1 MAQQAD
7 TSQELSTSWADPGYF
22 AQQSRL
28 RNFLRLLKQ
37 LWFQPKGHKT
47 LPTKSGIV
55 LILLALGIG
64 SAAYNTSSNILF
76 IVLALLLSS
85 LLLSGLLSWLNF
97 KGTKWR
103 LFLERHFRVGEIV
116 PVGIEITNDKSF
128 LPTLSLWFYLKAHT
142 AQTSRRLPLEEP
154 VEAKQSVQLQWL
166 FEPVRRGRE
175 TIEIVGL
182 ESSYPFGFLQKTIGH
197 SLKKDTLV
205 WPKKIPYQWQ
215 PPCLARARSDGKAV
229 NSAGTG
235 YELINLREYRPGDPL
250 RTIHWKASA
259 RLQRFLIR
267 EVAEENH
274 ESYLLV
280 VETPAT
286 LWRQDH
292 QFERL
297 CSTVASLAEDLFRRE
312 QLWGYIV
319 NDSPLATVK
328 KQSDLHSLFD
338 ILALLQPIQLRT
350 SACQRYGATTITF
363 HPGAGEHI
371 SIYVGGIQAGS
382 A

>member
-1 MAQQAD
+1 MAQQSAK
-7 TSQELSTSWADPGYF
+7 SQELSTSWADPGYF

-37 LWFQPKGHKT
+37 LWFNPTGHKT

-85 LLLSGLLSWLNF
+85 LLLSGLLSWMNF

-103 LFLERHFRVGEIV
+103 LFLERHFRVGEVV
-116 PVGIEITNDKSF
+116 PVGIEITNEKSF
-128 LPTLSLWFYLKAHT
+128 LPTQSLWFYLKAHT
-142 AQTSRRLPLEEP
+142 ANEARRLPLEDP
-154 VEAKQSVQLQWL
+154 VEARQSAQLQWL
-166 FEPVRRGRE
+166 FAPVQRGRE

-182 ESSYPFGFLQKTIGH
+182 ESSYPFGFLRKTIGN
-197 SLKKDTLV
+197 SLKKETLV
-205 WPKKIPYQWQ
+205 WPEKISYQMT
-215 PPCLARARSDGKAV
+215 PPSLARARSEGMAV
-229 NSAGTG
+229 SMAGSG
-235 YELINLREYRPGDPL
+235 SELINLREYRPGDPL

-259 RLQRFLIR
+259 RLQRFMIR

-280 VETPAT
+280 VESPDT
-286 LWRQDH
+286 LWRAGP
-292 QFERL
+292 QFERF
-297 CSTVASLAEDLFRRE
+297 CSTAASLAEDLFRRE
-312 QLWGYIV
+312 QLWGYMV
-319 NDSPLATVK
+319 NDSPLSTVK
-328 KQSDLHSLFD
+328 KQADLHSLFD
-338 ILALLQPIQLRT
+338 ALALLQPIKLRT
-350 SACQRYGATTITF
+350 PASQRYGATTITF
-363 HPGAGEHI
+363 NPGAGERV